1 MREIGMAWIGGIKG
15 RVWQPFP
22 SDKRDFRD
30 ERDRDG
36 RGKSDKRE
44 SVVAIGRSSCK
55 A

>member
-36 RGKSDKRE
+36 RDFRDNRE
-44 SVVAIGRSSCK
+44 GVECRGMG
-55 A
+55 